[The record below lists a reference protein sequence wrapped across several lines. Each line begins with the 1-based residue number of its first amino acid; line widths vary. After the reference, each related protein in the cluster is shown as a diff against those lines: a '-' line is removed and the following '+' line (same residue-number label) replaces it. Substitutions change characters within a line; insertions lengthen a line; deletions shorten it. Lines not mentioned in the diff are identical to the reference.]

1 MQVDSHIAAAAGKQ
15 QLGVQCLAQ
24 GYHLSRGIE
33 GRESTGYSLPPQT
46 IPARSETRTRDLR
59 VTSLTLYPL
68 QNWSH
73 F

>member
-1 MQVDSHIAAAAGKQ
+1 MQVDSHIAAAAGEQ
-15 QLGVQCLAQ
+15 SGVQCLAQ
-24 GYHLSRGIE
+24 GYRGIE

-46 IPARSETRTRDLR
+46 IPSRSETRTRDLR
-59 VTSLTLYPL
+59 VTSPTLYPL